1 MQIGQDIDHAR
12 ASLLA
17 GECIGLPTETVYG
30 LAGNALDATV
40 VARIFAIKN
49 RPAFDPLIVH
59 AADAGILF
67 ALAHSIP
74 SQAKALAHAFWPGP
88 LTLLLPTSPRV
99 PDLVTAGSPY
109 VAVRV
114 PAHPLALALL
124 QQLPF
129 PLAAPSAN
137 PFGYVSP
144 TTAQHVADQLGA
156 QIPYV
161 LDGGPCTVGIE
172 STVVGFPN
180 GRPAIYRRGGIPLEA
195 LVAVVGPVD
204 LAPPNPLAPEA
215 PGMLARHYAPRTP
228 LLLGHIPTLL
238 AAHPHPER
246 VAILSFQN
254 RYRDGH
260 PQDVVLAPDG
270 KPETAARHL
279 FAAMRLLDD
288 PQWVAILAEPA
299 PEEGLGPAINDR
311 LRKAAANSANPHV

>member
-1 MQIGQDIDHAR
+1 MQMGQDINQ
-12 ASLLA
+12 ASAYLQA
-17 GECIGLPTETVYG
+17 GDCIGLPTETVYG

-59 AADAGILF
+59 GADAATLF
-67 ALAHSIP
+67 ALADSIP
-74 SQAKALAHAFWPGP
+74 PQAQALADAFWPGP

-124 QQLPF
+124 RQLSF

-195 LVAVVGPVD
+195 LEAVVGPVD
-204 LAPPNPLAPEA
+204 QAPPNPLAPEA

-228 LLLGHIPTLL
+228 LLLGHISTLL
-238 AAHPHPER
+238 AAQPQPDH

-254 RYRDGH
+254 RYRDGQ
-260 PQDVVLAPDG
+260 PQDIVLAPDG
-270 KPETAARHL
+270 KTETAARHL

-299 PEEGLGPAINDR
+299 PNEGLGAAINDR
-311 LRKAAANSANPHV
+311 LRKAAATTTHSHD